1 MVKLRPKEIDFP
13 RATPQVAAE
22 ARTLS
27 FKADACS
34 HEMASL
40 YCWVLVKVQF
50 TENLEGKSARTTT
63 ERRPL
68 DSNPMLEPGEGR

>member
-1 MVKLRPKEIDFP
+1 MKLRPKEINFP

-22 ARTLS
+22 ARTLRS
-27 FKADACS
+27 KADACS

-50 TENLEGKSARTTT
+50 TENLERKSVRTTR
-63 ERRPL
+63 EKGPL
-68 DSNPMLEPGEGR
+68 QSNPVLERGEGR